1 MNQMKKDVILKPN
14 RKFYPEKNYSHQ
26 ELVLHATLL
35 SRIFFNNNYSRKRSK
50 QKDLKLFNL
59 ASNEEL
65 KEYIIHFFEDSFDP
79 EEKEHRDAEDWES
92 ILGTRYDIPDTRY
105 EYTSCTAGDY
115 GPGNPWDAPGM
126 SIRDFI

>member
-1 MNQMKKDVILKPN
+1 M
-14 RKFYPEKNYSHQ
+14 
-26 ELVLHATLL
+26 
-35 SRIFFNNNYSRKRSK
+35 
-50 QKDLKLFNL
+50 KLFNL

-92 ILGTRYDIPDTRY
+92 IPGTRYDIPDTRY